1 MTVHKSAAMA
11 VAMSLACAWSAPS
24 HAEVIDSAI
33 PWVTQSGSSHT
44 IIVAPADIAGFDARE
59 NATVQVQGGEV
70 SGLSTHDSSRALVS
84 GGEVSWL
91 RLYENSHAD
100 LTGGQLSWIW
110 LHDHSTVRI
119 TGLTDLSWLVFDD
132 TTTRAE
138 IVADNVSYSG
148 GHLSGT
154 WANGQ
159 AFSFWAVDAG
169 FSPTSVMPSSIFIT
183 AVPEPSAWAMGLIG
197 MVGLLT
203 WRSRQGHHPQ
213 RALARDALGA

>member
-1 MTVHKSAAMA
+1 MTVHKSAAIA
-11 VAMSLACAWSAPS
+11 VAMLLACAWSAPS

-33 PWVTQSGSSHT
+33 PWVIQSGSSHT
-44 IIVAPADIAGFDARE
+44 TIVAPADIAGFDARD
-59 NATVQVQGGEV
+59 NATVEMQGGEV
-70 SGLSTHDSSRALVS
+70 SGLSTHDNSRALVS

-100 LTGGQLSWIW
+100 VTGGQLSWIW
-110 LHDHSTVRI
+110 LHDQSTVRI

-132 TTTRAE
+132 TTARAE
-138 IVADNVSYSG
+138 IVADNVSYSS

-169 FSPTSVMPSSIFIT
+169 FMPTSVMPSNISIT
-183 AVPEPSAWAMGLIG
+183 AVPEPD
-197 MVGLLT
+197 
-203 WRSRQGHHPQ
+203 
-213 RALARDALGA
+213 ALALLGVGGLMLAATWLPRRRRHLGKQLADVSR